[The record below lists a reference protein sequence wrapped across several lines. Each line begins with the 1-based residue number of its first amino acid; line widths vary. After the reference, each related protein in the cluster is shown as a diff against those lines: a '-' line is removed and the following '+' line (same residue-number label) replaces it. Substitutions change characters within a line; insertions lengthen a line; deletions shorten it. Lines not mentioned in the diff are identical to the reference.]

1 MAATSEPNARH
12 MIAAF
17 WRPVSGGMSQS
28 LVNEGAGARTPLSG
42 FFASLAMVAVV
53 LFFSAPLRN
62 LPQPVLAAVVLMAVT
77 GLFKPQ
83 AWRRLWNF
91 SAAEFAV
98 ALVALLGVLGSG
110 MLRGVMIGAVLSIL
124 LLLRRASR
132 PHVAVLGRVPGT
144 DSFGDVARNPEN
156 EQIPGVQ
163 LFRVDAAIVYFNVE
177 YVREAFLEAL
187 GAHDPL
193 PRVAVFSL
201 STTANVDLAGAEM
214 LSHLRAELLRRG
226 IQLRLA
232 DARGPARE
240 SLKAA
245 GLEAEFGPIRENT
258 TIASVLR
265 DASAPGAV
273 EAAEPLE
280 TAAAR

>member
-1 MAATSEPNARH
+1 
-12 MIAAF
+12 
-17 WRPVSGGMSQS
+17 
-28 LVNEGAGARTPLSG
+28 
-42 FFASLAMVAVV
+42 MVAVV
-53 LFFSAPLRN
+53 LFLSAPLRN

-91 SAAEFAV
+91 STGEFAV

-110 MLRGVMIGAVLSIL
+110 MLRGVMIGAVLSVL

-132 PHVAVLGRVPGT
+132 PHVAVLGRVRGT
-144 DSFGDVARNPEN
+144 DFFGDVARNPEN
-156 EQIPGVQ
+156 ERFPGLL
-163 LFRVDAAIVYFNVE
+163 LFRVDSAILYFNAE

-187 GAHDPL
+187 AAQAPP
-193 PRVAVFSL
+193 PRVAVWCL

-214 LSHLRAELLRRG
+214 LSHLRIELLRRG
-226 IQLRLA
+226 VELKLA
-232 DARGPARE
+232 DARGPVRE

-258 TIASVLR
+258 SISSLLSDIPSPNIAT
-265 DASAPGAV
+265 
-273 EAAEPLE
+273 E
-280 TAAAR
+280 TRLPDPSIAR